1 MKILYNIK
9 ELNKALKGISDLN
22 FVPTMGSLHQRNVSL
37 IKKSLN
43 QTGATIVS
51 IFINPKQFNDKK
63 DFKKYP
69 RNLNKD
75 LDILKKLKINFLYL
89 PKYNDI
95 YHSKKNQDI
104 KLNKNEKILCAKFR
118 KGHFEGVLDVM
129 DRLTEIIKPK
139 KIFMGEKDFQQFYLV
154 KKFIEKKFHT
164 KVIGCKTI
172 REKNYLAMSTRNQLL
187 SKNQFDNAG
196 KIALNLK
203 KFKNTLKN
211 KVNLQKLILD
221 KCKIL
226 KKKFKI
232 KIEYLELRNIF
243 NLRLSKSIKNSKL
256 FIAYKIGTVRL
267 IDNF

>member
-1 MKILYNIK
+1 MKILHNNK

-22 FVPTMGSLHQRNVSL
+22 FVPTMGGLHKGHVSL

-75 LDILKKLKINFLYL
+75 LNILKKIKFLYL
-89 PKYNDI
+89 PKYKDI
-95 YHSKKNQDI
+95 YHSKKNQAI
-104 KLNKNEKILCAKFR
+104 KLNKNKKILCAKFR
-118 KGHFEGVLDVM
+118 KGHFEGVLDVL

-139 KIFMGEKDFQQFYLV
+139 KIFMGEKDFKQFNLL

-164 KVIGCKTI
+164 KVIDCKTI
-172 REKNYLAMSTRNQLL
+172 REKNYLALSTRNQLL

>member
-1 MKILYNIK
+1 MKILHNNK
-9 ELNKALKGISDLN
+9 ELNKALTGQTNIN
-22 FVPTMGSLHQRNVSL
+22 FVPTMGGLHQGHISL
-37 IKKSLN
+37 INKSQN
-43 QTGATIVS
+43 KSGITVVS

-69 RNLNKD
+69 RNIQKD
-75 LDILKKLKINFLYL
+75 LKILKKLRVNYLYL
-89 PKYNDI
+89 PKYSDV
-95 YHSKKNQDI
+95 YYPKQNQII

-226 KKKFKI
+226 KKKFRI

>member
-22 FVPTMGSLHQRNVSL
+22 FVPTMGGLHKGHVSL
-37 IKKSLN
+37 IKKSLS
-43 QTGATIVS
+43 QAGATIVS
-51 IFINPKQFNDKK
+51 IFINP
-63 DFKKYP
+63 
-69 RNLNKD
+69 
-75 LDILKKLKINFLYL
+75 KKLKINFLYL
-89 PKYNDI
+89 PKYKDI
-95 YHSKKNQDI
+95 YYSQKNQDI

-129 DRLTEIIKPK
+129 DRLTKIIKPN

-154 KKFIEKKFHT
+154 KKFVEKKFHT

>member
-1 MKILYNIK
+1 MKILHNNK
-9 ELNKALKGISDLN
+9 ALNKALKGISVLN
-22 FVPTMGSLHQRNVSL
+22 FVPTMGGLHQGHVSL
-37 IKKSLN
+37 IKNSLN

-75 LDILKKLKINFLYL
+75 LNILKKLKINFLYL
-89 PKYNDI
+89 PAYKDI
-95 YHSKKNQDI
+95 YHSKNDKEI
-104 KLNKNEKILCAKFR
+104 KLKKNEKILCAKYR

-129 DRLTEIIKPK
+129 DRLTKLIKPK

-164 KVIGCKTI
+164 KVINCKTI

-187 SKNQFDNAG
+187 SKSQFDNAG